1 MLTVSDTATEAL
13 RSALDET
20 EDDVAFRLIPSPEGY
35 RMHVDSPSEGD
46 RTIEDEDGVVLV
58 VAPEVDEQL
67 SGAILDVEGEDP
79 PQLMLRPAGASSNGS
94 KGER

>member
-35 RMHVDSPSEGD
+35 RMHLDNLSEGD

-58 VAPEVDEQL
+58 LAPEVDEQL
-67 SGAILDVEGEDP
+67 SGAILDVEGDVN
-79 PQLMLRPAGASSNGS
+79 AGL
-94 KGER
+94 